1 MKEQQGFVCIF
12 IPWYLLELC
21 NDPFCFPST
30 VLRTASEKQRIF
42 PRVSPFQI
50 PLSFSLAE
58 QQGFVCIFFPMGR
71 KLWCCPPR
79 AGDKQHPTGVLHLN
93 VQISLP
99 LPSKKFHPSW
109 GGTFLAEQQGFE
121 PWRQLP
127 SLRDFESRLFDHLS
141 TAPYAPSYYI
151 NRKRKNQGF
160 SGGFFAISRT
170 NAILSLIFS

>member
-1 MKEQQGFVCIF
+1 MFAFSFHGIFWNSTTTHFAFHPQSYGLRLKSKGF
-12 IPWYLLELC
+12 
-21 NDPFCFPST
+21 
-30 VLRTASEKQRIF
+30 F

-71 KLWCCPPR
+71 KLWCCPRR
-79 AGDKQHPTGVLHLN
+79 AGDKQHPTGVLYLN
-93 VQISLP
+93 VQIPLP

-141 TAPYAPSYYI
+141 TAPYAPRYYI
-151 NRKRKNQGF
+151 SRKRKNQGF

-170 NAILSLIFS
+170 NDILSITPL